1 MGFLSASAS
10 KAVNSTG
17 SGGGYLTAS
26 KLGDGESMR
35 FAIVSEEP
43 LEYHTVWAED
53 ESTGSKKP
61 FRFASEPSPSDILA
75 ELGDWKQRMNYE
87 GTALEKPKFAISC
100 FVFDYQTESIK
111 VLEIGQKGLMKELDA
126 LSQSEDYSDLG
137 AWDFTISRTGMK
149 LNTEYRIVPGPRKK
163 GMEEKI
169 EAAKADAEAKGY
181 DIKQLLIGGNPFGES
196 NA

>member
-1 MGFLSASAS
+1 MGFLSATAS

-35 FAIVSEEP
+35 FAIVSDEP
-43 LEYHTVWAED
+43 LEYHTVWGENP
-53 ESTGSKKP
+53 EGQKKP
-61 FRFASEPSPSDILA
+61 FRFSAEPTPSDIQA
-75 ELGDWKQRMNYE
+75 ELGDFEQRMNYE

-126 LSQSEDYSDLG
+126 LSQSEDYANLQD
-137 AWDFTISRTGMK
+137 WDFTISRTGMK

-169 EAAKADAEAKGY
+169 EAAKADADSKGY
-181 DIKQLLIGGNPFGES
+181 DIKQLLVGGNPFGES

>member
-1 MGFLSASAS
+1 MGFLSATAA
-10 KAVNSTG
+10 KAVNGG
-17 SGGGYLTAS
+17 SNSGGYLTAS

-43 LEYHTVWAED
+43 LEYHTVWGENS
-53 ESTGSKKP
+53 EGQKKP
-61 FRFASEPSPSDILA
+61 FRFASEPSPSDIQA
-75 ELGDWKQRMNYE
+75 ELGDFEQRMNFE
-87 GTALEKPKFAISC
+87 GTALEKPKFAISF

-126 LSQSEDYSDLG
+126 LSQSEDYANLHE
-137 AWDFTISRTGMK
+137 WDFTISRTGMK

-163 GMEEKI
+163 GFDEKI
-169 EAAKADAEAKGY
+169 EEAKSDADSKGY
-181 DIKQLLIGGNPFGES
+181 DINQLLVGGNPFGES

>member
-43 LEYHTVWAED
+43 LEYHTVWAEKD
-53 ESTGSKKP
+53 GQKKP
-61 FRFASEPSPSDILA
+61 FRFSAEPTPSDIQA
-75 ELGDWKQRMNYE
+75 ELGDFEQRMNYE

-126 LSQSEDYSDLG
+126 LSQSEDYSNLQE
-137 AWDFTISRTGMK
+137 WDFTISRTGMK

-163 GMEEKI
+163 GFDEKI
-169 EAAKADAEAKGY
+169 EAAMKDADAKGY
-181 DIKQLLIGGNPFGES
+181 DLNQLLIGGNPFGES

>member
-1 MGFLSASAS
+1 MGFLSTKAS
-10 KAVNSTG
+10 KAVNTTG

-43 LEYHTVWAED
+43 LEYHTVWGENP
-53 ESTGSKKP
+53 EGQKKP
-61 FRFASEPSPSDILA
+61 FRFLSEPSPSDIQA
-75 ELGDWKQRMNYE
+75 DLGDFEQRMNYE

-126 LSQSEDYSDLG
+126 LSQSEDYANLHD
-137 AWDFTISRTGMK
+137 WDFTISRTGMK

-163 GMEEKI
+163 GMQEKI
-169 EAAKADAEAKGY
+169 DSTWSEAESKGY
-181 DIKQLLIGGNPFGES
+181 NLQALIVGESPFGEA

>member
-1 MGFLSASAS
+1 MGFLSATAS

-26 KLGDGESMR
+26 KLGDGESIR

-43 LEYHTVWAED
+43 LEYHTVWGENG
-53 ESTGSKKP
+53 EGQKKP
-61 FRFASEPSPSDILA
+61 FRFAAEPTPSDIQV
-75 ELGDWKQRMNYE
+75 ELGDFEQRMNYE

-126 LSQSEDYSDLG
+126 LSQSDDYNDLLK
-137 AWDFTISRTGMK
+137 WDFTISRSGMK

-163 GMEEKI
+163 DMNQKI
-169 EAAKADAEAKGY
+169 KAAKADAEAKGY
-181 DIKQLLIGGNPFGES
+181 DLNQLLVGGNPFGES